1 MTNNHSKA
9 SSSPVEIAEKAGWDV
24 IVVGGG
30 MVGATAAL
38 GLAQQQFNV
47 LLLEQ
52 YEPDLSW
59 STQQPYQVR
68 VSALTRASENILK
81 ALGAWPGI
89 EARRCHAFTDMHVWE
104 SSSEAEVHF
113 SAADI
118 HQANLGHVVENSV
131 IQAALWEQLLAH
143 PSVTIRT
150 GDEVVDLSLTS
161 QGAEVFLSN
170 GESLLTQL
178 VVGADG
184 AASKTRQLAGIELTT
199 HDYHQCAVVGCV
211 ETELSHQNT
220 CWQRYQADGP
230 FAFLAMPDNQSSI
243 AWYLP
248 IEKMQWAL
256 ALSDEA
262 FAEAITEASANKL
275 GQVIKVGE
283 RGAFPLIR
291 RHANHYIQPHFVLI
305 GDAAHTV
312 HPQAGQGVN
321 LGLLDAAALI
331 DTLANAR
338 QQAPEKDWSRRSVL
352 RRYERWRRGDNVI
365 VQRSMEGFD
374 WMFQQDQSVKNKLR
388 SKILPLANQATPIK
402 NWLMSQVLKGREVL
416 PSLAQ

>member
-1 MTNNHSKA
+1 MANRNRSTMN
-9 SSSPVEIAEKAGWDV
+9 VAESVNDPIWDV
-24 IVVGGG
+24 IIIGGG

-38 GLAQQQFNV
+38 GLAQQDFNV

-59 STQQPYQVR
+59 SAQQPYQVR

-81 ALGAWPGI
+81 GLGAWQGI
-89 EARRCHAFTDMHVWE
+89 QARRYHAFTDMHVWE
-104 SSSEAEVHF
+104 SASEAEVHF

-118 HQANLGHVVENSV
+118 HQPNLGHVIENAV
-131 IQAALWEQLLAH
+131 IQAALWEQLLTH
-143 PSVTIRT
+143 PLVTLRV
-150 GDEVVDLSLTS
+150 GDEVRDLSLTS
-161 QGAEVFLSN
+161 EGAELMLTN
-170 GESLLTQL
+170 GESLQTKL

-184 AASKTRQLAGIELTT
+184 AASKTRQMAGIELTT

-211 ETELSHQNT
+211 ETEQSHQNT
-220 CWQRYQADGP
+220 CWQRYQAEGP
-230 FAFLAMPDNQSSI
+230 FAFLAMPENQSSI

-248 IEKMQWAL
+248 VEKMEWAL
-256 ALSDEA
+256 SLSDEA
-262 FAEAITEASANKL
+262 FAEAITLASDGKL
-275 GQVIKVGE
+275 GQVVKVGE

-291 RHANHYIQPHFVLI
+291 RHANTYMQPHLVLI

-331 DTLANAR
+331 DTLVNAR

-374 WMFQQDQSVKNKLR
+374 WAFQQDQSIKNKLR
-388 SKILPLANQATPIK
+388 AKLLPLANQATPIK